1 MQSTTDRLALQIP
14 RTSRALMLRSPRR
27 PAEAGLIS
35 VSALRE
41 GADVFVVS
49 TRIKWFAKLSM
60 PWVQIVDPFAGE
72 KVGMLVEVDLADNT
86 TAAGLYT
93 HKYLNE
99 SVGWV
104 STF

>member
-1 MQSTTDRLALQIP
+1 
-14 RTSRALMLRSPRR
+14 MLRYLRR
-27 PAEAGLIS
+27 PAEVRLIS
-35 VSALRE
+35 VSALRD
-41 GADVFVVS
+41 GADVLVVCN
-49 TRIKWFAKLSM
+49 RIKWFARLSM
-60 PWVQIVDPFAGE
+60 PWVQVVDPFAGE